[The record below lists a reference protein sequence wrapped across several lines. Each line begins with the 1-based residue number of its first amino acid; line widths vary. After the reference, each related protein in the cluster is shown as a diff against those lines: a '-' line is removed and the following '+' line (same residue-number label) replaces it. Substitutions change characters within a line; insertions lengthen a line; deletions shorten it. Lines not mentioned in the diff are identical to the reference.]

1 MSCFYTF
8 LKIHTHTHI
17 CWLHTTMSRDYT
29 YECSGNPLML
39 GVEPEAPTQNVQ
51 VFPPFELSLLLIFS
65 LSLSSSNEW
74 RVPSRIMKLQ
84 SNFLPQYSQLPDILY
99 IDIYHISDICKHITF
114 LVPFHSNHSSSLL
127 VKLLI
132 IVWQIHTKGY

>member
-1 MSCFYTF
+1 
-8 LKIHTHTHI
+8 
-17 CWLHTTMSRDYT
+17 
-29 YECSGNPLML
+29 ML
-39 GVEPEAPTQNVQ
+39 GVELEAPTQNVQ

-74 RVPSRIMKLQ
+74 RVPSRIMKFQ
-84 SNFLPQYSQLPDILY
+84 SNLLPQYSQLPDILY
-99 IDIYHISDICKHITF
+99 IDIYYISDICIHITF

-132 IVWQIHTKGY
+132 IGWQTHTKGY